1 MIALFSR
8 LRDSASRRETLERY
22 LPLAALVCWLALF
35 AGVRVLTLPE
45 EGRYVS
51 VALAMART
59 GDWLTPTLNG
69 LPFLDKPPLFYW
81 IEASAL
87 SLAHGIQWP
96 ARVAP
101 LFGATVGAASIW
113 NLVRRRG
120 NEKIARWTL
129 VVLATMPIFFGG
141 AQFANMD
148 MLVAGCISLTIC
160 LAAEAL
166 LREGGPGRG
175 LIAALWVSA
184 AIGVLAKGLIGVVVP
199 VLVIAAWAV
208 ATRRTANVR
217 ALFWVPAIALFV
229 LIAVPWFAIQELLHP
244 GFARYF
250 FIRQHVERFAGS
262 GFNSVRAWWFY
273 FAALPMLTLPW
284 CLWLLAFR
292 RSGDGPAADPA
303 ASLIALMWTW
313 LGAVVVFF
321 SIPESK
327 PIGYMMPALFPIAF
341 LVAYTVCAG
350 GRLRSRMASL
360 STAIG
365 ALAALAYV
373 LVSASSYDEDH
384 RMLGRTLGL
393 LRGANDPVTFVGNYY
408 YDVPIYAGLD
418 KPVQVVGRWD
428 DPAFAKVDDWRR
440 ELADAARFAGDPA
453 TKILVDRRSGLEAPC
468 GRALW
473 AISPAAERSA
483 SDLSQ
488 ARVILES
495 NGAVLWQF
503 PARPCVAPK

>member
-1 MIALFSR
+1 VE
-8 LRDSASRRETLERY
+8 DSATRRELLQRY
-22 LPLAALVCWLALF
+22 LPVAALVCWLALC

-51 VALAMART
+51 IALAMART

-87 SLAHGIQWP
+87 SLVGGIQWP

-101 LFGATVGAASIW
+101 LLGATVGAASIW

-120 NEKIARWTL
+120 NEKTARWTL

-148 MLVAGCISLTIC
+148 MLAAGCISLTIC
-160 LAAEAL
+160 LAAEVL
-166 LREGGPGRG
+166 LREEAPGRR

-184 AIGVLAKGLIGVVVP
+184 AIGMLAKGLIGVVLP
-199 VLVIAAWAV
+199 VLVIAPWAV
-208 ATRRTANVR
+208 ATRRAANVR
-217 ALFWVPAIALFV
+217 PLFCLPAIALFV
-229 LIAVPWFAIQELLHP
+229 LLAVPWFAFQELVHP

-250 FIRQHVERFAGS
+250 FIHQHVDRFAGS
-262 GFNSVRAWWFY
+262 GFNSARAWWFY
-273 FAALPMLTLPW
+273 LAALPLLTLPW
-284 CLWLLAFR
+284 CLWLLASR
-292 RSGDGPAADPA
+292 RSADGRGVNAPG
-303 ASLIALMWTW
+303 SVSALMWTW
-313 LGAVVVFF
+313 LGTVLVFF

-327 PIGYMMPALFPIAF
+327 PIGYIMPALFPMAF
-341 LVAYTVCAG
+341 LVADAVCAG
-350 GRLRSRMASL
+350 GRLRSRMDWL

-393 LRGANDPVTFVGNYY
+393 LRGTEDPVTFVGNYY
-408 YDVPIYAGLD
+408 YDVPIYARLE

-428 DPAFAKVDDWRR
+428 DPAFAKADDWRR
-440 ELADAARFAGDPA
+440 ELADAASFARDRA

-468 GRALW
+468 GLVLW
-473 AISPAAERSA
+473 AISPTAERQA
-483 SDLSQ
+483 SDLSR
-488 ARVILES
+488 ARAILES
-495 NGAVLWQF
+495 NGAILWRF
-503 PARPCVAPK
+503 PARTCAETN